1 MTEGEQIYQ
10 IELDTQIKLHPGD
23 ILFVPPFVPHA
34 TYRTSNASMRCI
46 VVKFSPMYL
55 YPSEV
60 TPSDVNC
67 LLVAPSYQQPYYVFR
82 GCEERT
88 AELADML
95 RKVLRELTE
104 QRLGYEIIMRGD
116 LSSIYVWLLRNC
128 ENNTAN
134 QQTELKLD
142 AYDSQRLH
150 QILQYLT
157 ENYPHNLSM
166 QEVAEMCS
174 MSYFQFSKFFKK
186 ATGKNFNEYLLDMR
200 LNYAQKR
207 LLKGEDSISE
217 IAATCGFE
225 YVSYFIRKF
234 KEKYNATPK
243 QYQKMY
249 QTPSQEEKP
258 LNQ

>member
-1 MTEGEQIYQ
+1 
-10 IELDTQIKLHPGD
+10 
-23 ILFVPPFVPHA
+23 
-34 TYRTSNASMRCI
+34 
-46 VVKFSPMYL
+46 
-55 YPSEV
+55 
-60 TPSDVNC
+60 
-67 LLVAPSYQQPYYVFR
+67 
-82 GCEERT
+82 
-88 AELADML
+88 
-95 RKVLRELTE
+95 
-104 QRLGYEIIMRGD
+104 
-116 LSSIYVWLLRNC
+116 
-128 ENNTAN
+128 
-134 QQTELKLD
+134 
-142 AYDSQRLH
+142 
-150 QILQYLT
+150 
-157 ENYPHNLSM
+157 M